1 MRHLLA
7 ALVRLYQIVLSPLK
21 GRPTCRFH
29 PSCSAYAIEAFKVH
43 GVWKGGALTTW
54 RLLRCHPFSRP
65 GYDPVPPPRQRSRQL
80 S

>member
-43 GVWKGGALTTW
+43 GVWKGGALTAW

-65 GYDPVPPPRQRSRQL
+65 GYDPVPPPRQRRGQL